1 MPETVKARKGMV
13 VAWCRVSRITYQDHR
28 PDTSSET
35 WRLGLVAQA
44 SREGVIRKVT
54 EFGCTAAEDIK
65 GRRRL
70 VTNPKT
76 LDLAGLEEAYR
87 QHRAEGLAFRHVED
101 VRAFVRP
108 FLDSAHQVKS
118 SPPTT

>member
-1 MPETVKARKGMV
+1 MPEIEKARKGMV
-13 VAWCRVSRITYQDHR
+13 VAWCHVSRITYQDR
-28 PDTSSET
+28 PDTSFET

-54 EFGCTAAEDIK
+54 EFGYTAAEDIR

-76 LDLAGLEEAYR
+76 LNLAGLEEAYR
-87 QHRAEGLAFRHVED
+87 RHRAEGLAFRHVED